1 MATCTRKIDYFCL
14 SDRRNPRCAPF
25 AKPQIH
31 LGVAARNRHKIITTW
46 HFRSASVERHWSG
59 HSVLTYSPCVA
70 APLRDHRKH
79 KLPSCPITFRS
90 SLSTNVRLN
99 HEPGC
104 LLELRRKE
112 KKKVWHHIIIWFY
125 FLPAPPPFCLCLLF
139 SFFPSLPGYD
149 LCADSGSG
157 TFSAALACGYFRSVA
172 FQVVHSTLLVSDVVT
187 LFKRN
192 KVFSPQTRSIALN
205 QETFINCWTTFF
217 FFFYLFSH
225 TLENCRLFKFF
236 RGSV

>member
-1 MATCTRKIDYFCL
+1 MCLNKNQRDLIWHKILIDQLIRFRFACWESSTEIESPASLPLQREYGGEEWQLVRDNCNHAKLNCAMATCTRKIDYFCL
-14 SDRRNPRCAPF
+14 SDRRIPHCAPF
-25 AKPQIH
+25 AKPRIH

-70 APLRDHRKH
+70 APFRNHRKH

-90 SLSTNVRLN
+90 SFSTNVRLN

-112 KKKVWHHIIIWFY
+112 KKKACHHIIIWFY

-139 SFFPSLPGYD
+139 SFFPPCQGMIY
-149 LCADSGSG
+149 AQ
-157 TFSAALACGYFRSVA
+157 TLAQGHFL
-172 FQVVHSTLLVSDVVT
+172 QH
-187 LFKRN
+187 
-192 KVFSPQTRSIALN
+192 
-205 QETFINCWTTFF
+205 
-217 FFFYLFSH
+217 
-225 TLENCRLFKFF
+225 
-236 RGSV
+236 